1 MTQPL
6 EGIKVLDLSRFI
18 AGPYCGLLLGDLG
31 ADVVKV
37 EKGAGEETRSLHPR
51 VGDES
56 LYTMVFNRNKRGIT
70 INFRHPEGQAL
81 LRDLAREADILIENF
96 RPGTMEQM
104 GCGWDV
110 LKALNPRLIMVR
122 VSGFGQ
128 DGPYAK
134 RPCFDVIGQAMS
146 GLMEMTGQPGGPPTM
161 AGTFIVDY
169 ASALYATIGTLAAL
183 QARERTGQG
192 QMVDVALLDSAVS
205 FLMTAIPERILL
217 GWESTHHG
225 NRDRYAA
232 PVNTFR
238 AADGAWVHLCP
249 ANDGLF
255 ARFVRQTGLE
265 HLLQDPRFATHQAR
279 MNHIEEI
286 EAEVAQWVGERD
298 ADEVVELMEK
308 AGVPTAKVATIGDV
322 IDNPQLR
329 HRDQIIE
336 VEHPKAG
343 KIPMQGLSIQ
353 LSDTPMAVRRPA
365 PSIGEHT
372 LEVLEE
378 WLGRDVEDFARLR
391 EAGAV

>member
-6 EGIKVLDLSRFI
+6 AGIKVLDLSRFI

-37 EKGAGEETRSLHPR
+37 EKTAGEETRALHPR

-56 LYTMVFNRNKRGIT
+56 LSTMVFNRNKRGIT
-70 INFRHPEGQAL
+70 INYRHPEGQAL
-81 LRDLAREADILIENF
+81 LRDLAKEADVLIENF

-110 LKALNPRLIMVR
+110 LRDLNPRLVMVR

-128 DGPYAK
+128 DGPWATK
-134 RPCFDVIGQAMS
+134 PCFDVIGQAMS

-161 AGTFIVDY
+161 AGTFVVDY
-169 ASALYATIGTLAAL
+169 ATALYATIGTMGAL
-183 QARERTGQG
+183 QAREKTGRG
-192 QMVDVALLDSAVS
+192 QVVDVALLDSAVS
-205 FLMTAIPERILL
+205 FLMTAIPERILQ
-217 GWESTHHG
+217 GRESTRNG

-249 ANDGLF
+249 ANDTLF
-255 ARFVRQTGLE
+255 GRFVRTAGLE
-265 HLLQDPRFATHQAR
+265 HLLDDPRFATHQAR
-279 MNHIEEI
+279 MNHVEEI
-286 EAEVAQWVGERD
+286 EAEVAQWVGRYD
-298 ADEVVELMEK
+298 ADQVVTFMDE
-308 AGVPTAKVATIGDV
+308 AGVPSAKVATMEDV
-322 IDNPQLR
+322 VSNPQLR
-329 HRDQIIE
+329 HRNQIMD
-336 VEHPKAG
+336 VEHAKAG
-343 KIPMQGLSIQ
+343 TIPMQGLAIQ
-353 LSDTPMAVRRPA
+353 FGDTPMALRRAA
-365 PSIGEHT
+365 PSIGEHN

-378 WLGRDVEDFARLR
+378 WLGRGRAALDRLR